1 MTRNFSVWKRALL
14 TVGLA
19 LAGLALVWNGTAEVS
34 RAGVKPLSIPNSPAP
49 NASYLYLFMPGTQTF
64 ITMPL
69 SSGALPTGVAVSGTN
84 PTHVWVTE
92 YGLNRIA
99 HVVFTSTTSYTLAAE
114 YSISAPTNS
123 GPFLI
128 TVDGANVWFT
138 EREANRV
145 GRLNTATGHI
155 DEFDGH
161 GLPANA
167 GLADLNAAPDGSIW
181 IAGQYAKRLYRLV
194 ITSTVDYAFQEY
206 PTRPPSS
213 LTLGPADPFGIDVVV
228 INPPTSYQIAFAAPM
243 SNSVGL
249 LTPGSREV
257 QISSGI
263 PPGYAPTDIVYDVS
277 YDSMWFTEPSGGALG
292 LSFKGT
298 LGTAPRQF
306 VPLAR
311 PVFLTR
317 MVNNTLWVSQQ
328 DGLGQL
334 GRFVFTPPG
343 SHQFTSYPL
352 PLAGLRPTGVALA
365 DNGGVWLAAYETQRI
380 FLPAI
385 LR

>member
-14 TVGLA
+14 TAGLA
-19 LAGLALVWNGTAEVS
+19 LAGLALVWNGTTEVS
-34 RAGVKPLSIPNSPAP
+34 HAGVKPLNILDSPVP
-49 NASYLYLFMPGTQTF
+49 NASYLYLFMPDTQTF
-64 ITMPL
+64 ITIPL

-114 YSISAPTNS
+114 YLLSAPTNS

-128 TVDGANVWFT
+128 TADGADVWFT
-138 EREANRV
+138 ERGANRV
-145 GRLNTATGHI
+145 GRLNAATGHI

-194 ITSTVDYAFQEY
+194 ITSTVDYVFQEY
-206 PTRPPSS
+206 PTHPPSS
-213 LTLGPADPFGIDVVV
+213 LALGPADPFGIDVIV

-243 SNSVGL
+243 SNSIGL
-249 LTPGSREV
+249 LTPGSQEV

-263 PPGYAPTDIVYDVS
+263 PPGYAPTDMVIDAS
-277 YDSMWFTEPSGGALG
+277 SNLWFTEPGRGALG

-306 VPLAR
+306 LPLAA
-311 PVFLTR
+311 PMFLTR
-317 MVNNTLWVSQQ
+317 MMNNTLWVSQQ
-328 DGLGQL
+328 DRLGQL
-334 GRFVFTPPG
+334 GRFVFVPPG

-352 PLAGLRPTGVALA
+352 PLTGLRPTGIALA
-365 DNGGVWLAAYETQRI
+365 DDGGVWLAAYETQHI
-380 FLPAI
+380 FLPVI